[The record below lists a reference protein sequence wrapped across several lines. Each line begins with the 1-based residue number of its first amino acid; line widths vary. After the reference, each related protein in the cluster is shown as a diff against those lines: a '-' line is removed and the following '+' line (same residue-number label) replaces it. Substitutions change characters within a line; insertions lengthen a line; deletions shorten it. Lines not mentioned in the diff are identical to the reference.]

1 MINGE
6 KRTHTVLYTGVR
18 GSPAAPKVRPRAAVV
33 ESFHRLIPQS
43 HLDQP
48 EQDFLSHLAPG
59 GSSVRRGESALI
71 KKGHVVQVGL
81 GLFFVLI
88 PSKESG
94 ATGYAMMHVISVL
107 TFKVMFK
114 AGRLAVVARP
124 AGHTQPRQAR

>member
-33 ESFHRLIPQS
+33 ESSHRLIPQS

-48 EQDFLSHLAPG
+48 RKRLPVAPG

>member
-33 ESFHRLIPQS
+33 ESSHRLIPQS

-48 EQDFLSHLAPG
+48 EQDFLSHLAGAPSAAG
-59 GSSVRRGESALI
+59 KALI

-81 GLFFVLI
+81 GLFFCPNPI
-88 PSKESG
+88 
-94 ATGYAMMHVISVL
+94 
-107 TFKVMFK
+107 
-114 AGRLAVVARP
+114 
-124 AGHTQPRQAR
+124 